1 MGGSRVNTKVTAMV
15 PDSPASG
22 ADDPDYDPFNDDSDD
37 DPFREDTLDDNGAAL
52 LDEIDDFLSQYVI
65 YPSEH
70 MRHAHTLWIVH
81 THLMELWDSTPRIY
95 FKSPEPGS
103 GKTRALE
110 VSEHLVLR
118 GTIALNM
125 SAAALIRKLG
135 DTAENRPTLLVDEVD
150 TIFGPK
156 AGDHEDIRG
165 VINAGHRRSGTSS
178 RCVVKGVNIE
188 VVDFPAY
195 GAVGLAGLNDLPD
208 TIMSRAVVV
217 AMKRRAPG
225 EKVKPWRTRE
235 DEPKAKAL
243 GARLAA
249 WTEHVKQRLWDGTQ
263 HVVAWPDMPEGI
275 ADRTADCWEALL
287 ACASFAGGHWP
298 LTCENA
304 ALAALADLREMGD
317 TASTGVLLLTD
328 LKRIFMSKRGKRLM
342 GENTKPALKT
352 EQLLDILA
360 KLEESPWKN
369 YRRDGSALSSR
380 DLSQLLKPYG
390 IKSMNIWWGE
400 KSNGK
405 GYYIKDFHDA
415 WSRYVKDAEAEQQPP
430 SSTNGQVVKQQT
442 FLKSI
447 EVGG

>member
-1 MGGSRVNTKVTAMV
+1 MTV
-15 PDSPASG
+15 PDSNASVAPGEGESIDG
-22 ADDPDYDPFNDDSDD
+22 AQ
-37 DPFREDTLDDNGAAL
+37 L
-52 LDEIDDFLSQYVI
+52 LDEIDEFLSCYVI

-70 MRHAHTLWIVH
+70 MQHAHTLWIAH
-81 THLMELWDSTPRIY
+81 THFMELWDSTPRIY
-95 FKSPEPGS
+95 FKSPEPSS

-118 GTIALNM
+118 GFIALNM

-135 DTAENRPTLLVDEVD
+135 DKPENRPTLLVDEVD

-178 RCVVKGVNIE
+178 RCVVQGANVE

-195 GAVGLAGLNDLPD
+195 GAVGLAGLDDLPD

-217 AMKRRAPG
+217 SMKRRAPG
-225 EKVKPWRTRE
+225 ERVKPWRIRE

-243 GARLAA
+243 GARLAKWA
-249 WTEHVKQRLWDGTQ
+249 TQVKQELWDGSQ
-263 HVVAWPDMPEGI
+263 YVVAWPKMPEGI

-298 LTCENA
+298 LTCDNA

-317 TASTGVLLLTD
+317 GGSTGTQLLAD
-328 LKRIFMSKRGKRLM
+328 LHRIFLSKRGKSLM
-342 GENTKPALKT
+342 EENNRDALKT
-352 EQLLDILA
+352 TQLLKILTS
-360 KLEESPWKN
+360 LDESTWKN
-369 YRRDGSALSSR
+369 YRRDGGPLSSR

-390 IKSMNIWWGE
+390 IKSTNIWWN
-400 KSNGK
+400 KDHNGK
-405 GYYIKDFHDA
+405 GYYLAAFKDA
-415 WSRYVKDAEAEQQPP
+415 WSRYVNEPP
-430 SSTNGQVVKQQT
+430 SEEQSASEINGHHT
-442 FLKSI
+442 ANTSLLKSK
-447 EVGG
+447 EVVF